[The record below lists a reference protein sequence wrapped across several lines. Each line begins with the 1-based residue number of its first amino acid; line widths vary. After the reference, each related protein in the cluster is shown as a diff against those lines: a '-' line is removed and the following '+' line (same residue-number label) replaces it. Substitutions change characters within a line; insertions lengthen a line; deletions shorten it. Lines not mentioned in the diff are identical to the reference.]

1 MANREEATRS
11 LVLANSMLDDV
22 NEQIHPITDI
32 NSRLAPSILAALNA
46 ALNEVDQAERLTEHP
61 KLIVTTEQGEVELGS
76 TDLRAT
82 ALLFRGIIHGM
93 VLDDLNSAISDAEES
108 VRLAPGFANGRH
120 LLGVFY
126 FDAGKKRQAIRS
138 IDEAICLQPDNLDF
152 QKAKATWQ
160 QLSREHASTA
170 VTTETLGAPVS
181 LEKASLRNQLAVNI
195 GVLVV
200 YVYALSTTPD
210 GQLPP
215 SWALLVMMAWAF
227 FAFRWIMSTCL
238 DFFHIMIFASFRD
251 FGIKYAV
258 GTVVVFVLG
267 IIILPLFICLQLI
280 QFTRLR

>member
-1 MANREEATRS
+1 MANREETTRS

-22 NEQIHPITDI
+22 NEQIHPITEID
-32 NSRLAPSILAALNA
+32 SRLAPSILAALNA
-46 ALNEVDQAERLTEHP
+46 ALNEVDRAERLTEHP
-61 KLIVTTEQGEVELGS
+61 KLIVTTEQGEVELTS

-93 VLDDLNSAISDAEES
+93 VFDDLKSAIHDAEES
-108 VRLAPGFANGRH
+108 VRLAPEFANAFH

-126 FDAGKKRQAIRS
+126 FDAGKKRRAIRA
-138 IDEAICLQPDNLDF
+138 IDEAISLQPDNLDF

-160 QLSREHASTA
+160 QLSREHAATA

-195 GVLVV
+195 GVLAI

-215 SWALLVMMAWAF
+215 GWALLVMMAWAF

-251 FGIKYAV
+251 FGIKYAI
-258 GTVVVFVLG
+258 GTVFVFVLG
-267 IIILPLFICLQLI
+267 IIILPLFICLQMVQYI
-280 QFTRLR
+280 RLR